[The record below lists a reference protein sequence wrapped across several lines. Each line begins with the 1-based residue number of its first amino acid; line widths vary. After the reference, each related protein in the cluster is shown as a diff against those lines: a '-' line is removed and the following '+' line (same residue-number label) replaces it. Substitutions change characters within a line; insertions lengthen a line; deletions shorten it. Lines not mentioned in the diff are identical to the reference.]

1 MNAEASSITWKD
13 QFNDL
18 VRSLTGAFLFG
29 VPFIYTMEMWWIA
42 TYMDVWK
49 LLAFVTVAL
58 IVNIAFGRMIRSDQP
73 QPLLGAVEEAIYNI
87 AIGVIG
93 ALIVLLVLNRI
104 RANDPL
110 REILAKVLLETI
122 PLSIGAAVT
131 KKAQKDRKRRRE
143 ERPEE
148 QKAGAPGQTWRLVFL
163 HAGIALAGGLFL
175 SFPLASTEEIQLL
188 AAGVTDWHMLAV
200 VFFSILVTYMII
212 YRASLAPS
220 WAGGEG
226 KDPFPI
232 LTNTLMTYSVA
243 LLGAVATLYLFD
255 QVNLGDPFFF
265 VLDQTLILGLPA
277 TIGGAAGRHLL

>member
-1 MNAEASSITWKD
+1 MQAGYSVSWKD
-13 QFNDL
+13 QFNDF

-42 TYMDVWK
+42 AYMDVWK
-49 LLAFVTVAL
+49 LLAFLAIAL
-58 IVNIAFGRMIRSDQP
+58 LVNIALGRMINRAN
-73 QPLLGAVEEAIYNI
+73 PLPFPGAWEEAIYNT
-87 AIGVIG
+87 AIGILG

-104 RANDPL
+104 TPDDPL
-110 REILAKVLLETI
+110 REVLAKILLETI

-131 KKAQKDRKRRRE
+131 RKAEKERQRIQTQKAEAR
-143 ERPEE
+143 
-148 QKAGAPGQTWRLVFL
+148 KAGAPSQTWDLVFT

-188 AAGVTDWHMLAV
+188 AAGTTDWHLLV
-200 VFFSILVTYMII
+200 VVLFSILVTYMII
-212 YRASLAPS
+212 YRASLAPT
-220 WAGGEG
+220 WAGETD

-255 QVNLGDPFFF
+255 QVDLGDPFFY
-265 VLDQTLILGLPA
+265 VLEQTLILGLPA
-277 TIGGAAGRHLL
+277 TIGGAAGRHLI